1 MIHKISRIVK
11 VLFQRVS
18 VDRLL
23 SLNKNEKIWYDDV
36 NNMYLQDL
44 LLTYYQQFSDTEADF
59 QVREIQFQ
67 MNGNKSRFIP
77 DSLKNAINVFDALF
91 YYVNDVL
98 IFHEN
103 RVSCKYDKLISWRS
117 LSKKIGEDLPVIA
130 LMVQGDVM
138 HTIERKN
145 FAWSPV
151 ISHNNNQLK
160 RILERGIADNHFHLR
175 GSAPY
180 FYVSWLNLMNHP
192 ERMLCKSRKVFDN
205 IERDYRDKQRKYEG
219 SLKNRSLYEMV
230 LSAVLIRLYLFYK
243 IVKPEVLENTSWL
256 SLSFVEKLLAVP
268 EEIDMYVRQ
277 MQIEADTLRLNSK
290 IMDYM
295 LKYAPREHFEKQI
308 EYLDLAGERWFI
320 YTILKNMLVG
330 ACGFHRRE
338 YQLFYAYLRLKNEIR
353 SELIQSNELL
363 GFANF
368 QLYQKRKDLFTHFED
383 FKESEGKLARMAVRD
398 ALNNPAVKF
407 LEVRIVPENTSEE
420 NMLSIYGYDN
430 AIMEMYNKR
439 EFEIESLVEGNR
451 EFSFL
456 QEDLKRHFYYVMH
469 FTKRK
474 DVPASQFRDMECRHY
489 EYRRQIRRKAESLIN
504 FRKQYP
510 QYAKRVVGID
520 VCGQEI
526 GCRPEVFA
534 CEFRML
540 KNDISTYDNMI
551 STEMIPQLKVT
562 YHAGEDFLDVA
573 DGLRAI
579 DEAIRFLNLN
589 CGDRLGHALA
599 LGIDVKQWYKIKK
612 AQITLTLQDYL
623 DNIVWLHHALIKFDI
638 KDMDSLKGWLEE
650 RYSQYFSY
658 IYQECILQGRKM
670 KQEDSEQTQIQGKFD
685 IHTYYLSG
693 LLRGDYPE
701 LYKTGKYKAEDIYV
715 DQWEYYATNKKYIRS
730 DDIRNIR
737 EVAFIYYMYHYNKQV
752 RERGA
757 EIKTFTIP
765 ENYIEGVT
773 AVQKAMQQLVVEKGI
788 AIETNP
794 TSNVSIGIMSTY
806 EEHPIKTFYNLGL
819 TKNEQELMDCPQ
831 INVSINTDDKGVF
844 ATRLENEYALLA
856 CALEKEVMNDG
867 IHKYKREFIY
877 EWLNN
882 IREMG
887 IRQAF
892 INDEENRWE

>member
-23 SLNKNEKIWYDDV
+23 SLNKSEKIWYDDL
-36 NNMYLQDL
+36 NDTYLQDL
-44 LLTYYQQFSDTEADF
+44 MLTYYQQFSDTEVSF
-59 QVREIQFQ
+59 KVQEIQFQ
-67 MNGNKSRFIP
+67 MSGNRAGFVAESC
-77 DSLKNAINVFDALF
+77 KNNLNVFDTLF

-117 LSKKIGEDLPVIA
+117 LSKKIGEELPVIA
-130 LMVQGDVM
+130 LLVQRDAM
-138 HTIERKN
+138 YTIERKN

-160 RILERGIADNHFHLR
+160 RILEKGIADNHFHLR

-180 FYVSWLNLMNHP
+180 FHVSWINLMNHP
-192 ERMLCKSRKVFDN
+192 ERMLCKSHRVFDN
-205 IERDYRDKQRKYEG
+205 MEREYRDKQRKYEG
-219 SLKNRSLYEMV
+219 GLKNRSLYEMV
-230 LSAVLIRLYLFYK
+230 LSAALIRLYLFYK
-243 IVKPEVLENTSWL
+243 IVNPEVLEKTAWL
-256 SLSFVEKLLAVP
+256 NLSFVEQLLAAP
-268 EEIDMYVRQ
+268 KEIDMYVRQ
-277 MQIEADTLRLNSK
+277 MQIETDTLRLNSK
-290 IMDYM
+290 IMDYIS
-295 LKYAPREHFEKQI
+295 KYAPREHFENQK
-308 EYLDLAGERWFI
+308 EYLDLIGERWFI
-320 YTILKNMLVG
+320 YTILKNMFIG
-330 ACGFHRRE
+330 SHKFCRRE
-338 YQLFYAYLRLKNEIR
+338 YQLFYAYIRLKNEIR

-368 QLYQKRKDLFTHFED
+368 QAYQNRKDMFTHFED

-407 LEVRIVPENTSEE
+407 LEVRIVPGNTSEE
-420 NMLSIYGYDN
+420 NVISVCGYDD
-430 AIMEMYNKR
+430 AIAR
-439 EFEIESLVEGNR
+439 ENDRRELEIENLIKRNGSQL
-451 EFSFL
+451 SS
-456 QEDLKRHFYYVMH
+456 QEELKRHFYYVMH
-469 FTKRK
+469 FTKQK
-474 DVPASQFRDMECRHY
+474 DIPVSQFRDMECRHY
-489 EYRRQIRRKAESLIN
+489 VYRKQIRKKAESLIN

-520 VCGQEI
+520 ACGQEI

-540 KNDISTYDNMI
+540 KNHISTYEDAT
-551 STEMIPQLKVT
+551 SVEMLPQLKVT
-562 YHAGEDFLDVA
+562 YHVGEDFLDVA

-579 DEAIRFLNLN
+579 DEAVRFLDLN

-599 LGIDVKQWYKIKK
+599 LGIDVKKWYKIKK
-612 AQITLTLQDYL
+612 SQITLPLQDFL
-623 DNIVWLHHALIKFDI
+623 DNIVWLHHALVKFDI
-638 KDMDSLKGWLEE
+638 RCMDSLKGWLEE
-650 RYSQYFSY
+650 HYSQYFSY
-658 IYQECILQGRKM
+658 IYQECIIQGRRM
-670 KQEDSEQTQIQGKFD
+670 RQENSEQTQIQGKFD
-685 IHTYYLSG
+685 ITTYYLAG

-701 LYKTGKYKAEDIYV
+701 LYKTGKYKESDIYV
-715 DQWEYYATNKKYIRS
+715 DKWEYYATNKKYIRS
-730 DDIRNIR
+730 DDIRNIH
-737 EVAFIYYMYHYNKQV
+737 EVTFIYYMYHYNKQV

-757 EIKTFTIP
+757 EIKTVTVP
-765 ENYIEGVT
+765 DNYIEGVV
-773 AVQKAMQQLVVEKGI
+773 AVQKAMQQFIVENGI

-794 TSNVSIGIMSTY
+794 TSNVNIGTMSTY

-819 TKNEQELMDCPQ
+819 TKNEQELMNCPQ

-856 CALEKEVMNDG
+856 CALEKEVMCDS
-867 IHKYKREFIY
+867 IHRYKREFIY

-887 IRQAF
+887 IRQVF
-892 INDEENRWE
+892 INEQQNRWD